1 MPKLKGKVAQ
11 AKTLPLRCVRCVATA
26 SAIADLQVRI
36 ANQERAVDRQERAIT
51 ALCQTLHAL
60 AMERNARHNRAAA
73 ALAKVS
79 AAAPARAK

>member
-1 MPKLKGKVAQ
+1 MPKQATHCTQ
-11 AKTLPLRCVRCVATA
+11 AKTLPLRGVRCVATA

-60 AMERNARHNRAAA
+60 AMERNARHASRRYPTAA
-73 ALAKVS
+73 K
-79 AAAPARAK
+79 